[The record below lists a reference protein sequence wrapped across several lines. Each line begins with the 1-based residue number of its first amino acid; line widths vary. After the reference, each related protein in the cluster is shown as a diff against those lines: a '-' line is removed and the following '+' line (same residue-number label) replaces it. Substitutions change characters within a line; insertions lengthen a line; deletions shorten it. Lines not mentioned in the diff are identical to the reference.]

1 MKTTSKVRKKYV
13 VQHCPKPNVW
23 VDIDC
28 KYNGVYLPDFGCCT
42 GNKVKPSKKTMEKI
56 MQQVNDFASNNYRV
70 VERTIVFIDNR

>member
-1 MKTTSKVRKKYV
+1 MKTSSKVRKKYV
-13 VQHCPKPNVW
+13 IQYCERPSVW

-28 KYNGVYLPDFGCCT
+28 DYNGVYLIDFGGCT